1 NIYVIKEA
9 ATALGHIKTEG
20 AVKLLTMRLAEFE
33 AMLLRGDV
41 TYPIAEVH
49 KLLDRIT
56 GALSRIG
63 TSAALLTVARH
74 GMKANPQLGDTRARL
89 TSLSQHDLSF
99 DEGTVEVLLK
109 ALRDEIPGKLL
120 GRLLPKKQEAT
131 VRLIEALSGTKSE
144 DAEDVFNDIAS
155 RFPDQDVGRAAAQ
168 VLAKR
173 APPPAAAAA
182 RSEPAATLTGELE
195 FFGLTAVMQSLSD
208 MRATGMLTLNTKQK
222 NAASKMVFVDG

>member
-1 NIYVIKEA
+1 
-9 ATALGHIKTEG
+9 
-20 AVKLLTMRLAEFE
+20 
-33 AMLLRGDV
+33 
-41 TYPIAEVH
+41 
-49 KLLDRIT
+49 
-56 GALSRIG
+56 
-63 TSAALLTVARH
+63 
-74 GMKANPQLGDTRARL
+74 
-89 TSLSQHDLSF
+89 F
-99 DEGTVEVLLK
+99 DEATVEVLLK

-144 DAEDVFNDIAS
+144 EAEDVFNDIAS

-173 APPPAAAAA
+173 APPPAAAA

-195 FFGLTAVMQSLSD
+195 FFGLTAVMQSLAD
-208 MRATGMLTLNTKQK
+208 MRATGMLTLSTKQK